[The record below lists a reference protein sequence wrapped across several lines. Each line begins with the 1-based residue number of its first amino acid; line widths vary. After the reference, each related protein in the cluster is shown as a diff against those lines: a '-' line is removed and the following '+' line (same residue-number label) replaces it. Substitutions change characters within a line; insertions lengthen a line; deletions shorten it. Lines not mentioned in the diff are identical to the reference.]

1 MCPTASTTPIASWPI
16 RRPLGGGGKI
26 VVRVKVGAADS
37 GVGDADQGFGGLLD
51 GEIGDSTIQTSPD
64 FYISV
69 AFKVFLQSRAQW

>member
-1 MCPTASTTPIASWPI
+1 MPNRFDDADRLVAHPAAF
-16 RRPLGGGGKI
+16 GGGGKI